1 MMGFERQ
8 TLTKQLMNA
17 IISSIESGELASGE
31 KLPAE
36 AELAESF
43 HVSRNSLR
51 EALKTLDTFGI
62 IESIHGQG
70 TFVSQN
76 ALQRIPNIDILQL
89 LSDNDD
95 LQSLLDARLVLEPGI
110 AKLAATRRTDA
121 DIDRLSESV
130 DTFVDNS
137 HGLSSMFHI
146 RMAEATKSPVL
157 HGLLQTIFQK
167 LIYTPYPLLQEK
179 LLVDQHNDEIR
190 EHREILDA
198 IIERDGDAA
207 QELMHIHLKKR
218 FKLITGN
225 DE

>member
-1 MMGFERQ
+1 MQGFERQ

-17 IISSIESGELASGE
+17 IISSIESGELVTGE
-31 KLPAE
+31 RLPPE

-70 TFVSQN
+70 TFVSRN
-76 ALQRIPNIDILQL
+76 AIQRIPNIDVLQL

-110 AKLAATRRTDA
+110 ARLAATRRTDA
-121 DIDRLSESV
+121 DIDRLSESL
-130 DTFVDNS
+130 DTFVSNS

-146 RMAEATKSPVL
+146 RVSEAANSPVL
-157 HGLLQTIFQK
+157 HGFLQTIFQK
-167 LIYTPYPLLQEK
+167 LVYTPYPLLQEK
-179 LLVDQHNDEIR
+179 LLADQHDDEIR
-190 EHREILDA
+190 EHKEILDA
-198 IIERDGDAA
+198 IIEGDGDAA
-207 QELMHIHLKKR
+207 QELMHMHLKKR
-218 FKLITGN
+218 FKLLTERN
-225 DE
+225 E

>member
-1 MMGFERQ
+1 MKGFERQ

-17 IISSIESGELASGE
+17 IISSIESGELATGA
-31 KLPAE
+31 KLPPE

-43 HVSRNSLR
+43 RVSRNSLR

-76 ALQRIPNIDILQL
+76 AIQRIPNIDVLQL

-110 AKLAATRRTDA
+110 ARLAATRRIDA
-121 DIDRLSESV
+121 DIDRLSESL
-130 DTFVDNS
+130 DTFVSNS

-146 RMAEATKSPVL
+146 RVSEAANSPVL
-157 HGLLQTIFQK
+157 HGFLQTIFQK
-167 LIYTPYPLLQEK
+167 LIHTPYPLLQEK
-179 LLVDQHNDEIR
+179 LLTDQHDDEIR
-190 EHREILDA
+190 EHKEILDA
-198 IIERDGDAA
+198 IIEKDGDAA
-207 QELMHIHLKKR
+207 QELMHMHLKKR
-218 FKLITGN
+218 FKLLTEKN
-225 DE
+225 E

>member
-1 MMGFERQ
+1 MKGFERQ

-17 IISSIESGELASGE
+17 IVSSIESGELATGE
-31 KLPAE
+31 KLPPE

-43 HVSRNSLR
+43 RVSRNSLR

-76 ALQRIPNIDILQL
+76 AIQRIPNIDVLQL

-110 AKLAATRRTDA
+110 ARLAAIRRTDT
-121 DIDRLSESV
+121 DIDRLSESL
-130 DTFVDNS
+130 DTFVSNS

-146 RMAEATKSPVL
+146 RVSEAANSPVL
-157 HGLLQTIFQK
+157 HGFLQTIFQK
-167 LIYTPYPLLQEK
+167 LIHTPYPLLQEK
-179 LLVDQHNDEIR
+179 LLTDQHDDEIR

-198 IIERDGDAA
+198 IIEKDGDAA
-207 QELMHIHLKKR
+207 QELMHMHLKKR
-218 FKLITGN
+218 FKLLTEKN
-225 DE
+225 E